1 MQDKITKALK
11 TYRELFSMYR
21 RVGLDKM
28 EADAATR
35 ASMADW
41 SPELDINKVFPLPAT
56 GDAPL
61 YRSAEL
67 EKKLLSL
74 IAARDGT
81 KLGIL
86 CNRCA
91 RIETRETIIST
102 LEEMAKKGTIAAS
115 EAVHPTN
122 GRIVIS
128 YHSSG
133 IRRVK

>member
-1 MQDKITKALK
+1 MNNEITKALK

-56 GDAPL
+56 GDAP
-61 YRSAEL
+61 RKQAEL

-74 IAARDGT
+74 IASNDGINV
-81 KLGIL
+81 GII
-86 CNRCA
+86 CNRC
-91 RIETRETIIST
+91 RSYTKETIIST